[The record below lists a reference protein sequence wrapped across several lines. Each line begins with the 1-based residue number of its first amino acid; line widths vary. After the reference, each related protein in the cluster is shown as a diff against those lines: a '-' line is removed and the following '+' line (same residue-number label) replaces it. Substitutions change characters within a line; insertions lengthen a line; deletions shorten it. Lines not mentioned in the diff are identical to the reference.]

1 MLVRDGHKLRATT
14 YAATAGVIAA
24 LGFFSLFG
32 FALVAFWIATVLPRF
47 ATPGAPYGAWKE
59 GLVGIAWLAVCVLGV
74 ATRSTV
80 TIDPDRRV
88 IELRLSRFGVG
99 TPRVVPFEDV
109 VRVGVRERL
118 TGRVTQHRVRTYKR
132 GYVVLIEAR
141 GLSFDGQAL
150 AVSVGSLE
158 TARADG
164 ELVAAALGLP
174 CVDMTAG

>member
-32 FALVAFWIATVLPRF
+32 VALVAFWIATVLPRF
-47 ATPGAPYGAWKE
+47 ATPGEPYGAWKE
-59 GLVGIAWLAVCVLGV
+59 GFVGIAWLAVCVLGV

-99 TPRVVPFEDV
+99 TPRVVPFADV
-109 VRVGVRERL
+109 VRVGIRKRL
-118 TGRVTQHRVRTYKR
+118 TGSYRHRPRPRKR
-132 GYVVLIEAR
+132 AYEVLVEAR
-141 GLSFDGQAL
+141 GLSFEGQAL
-150 AVSVGSLE
+150 VVSVGSLE

-164 ELVAAALGLP
+164 DLVATALGLP
-174 CVDMTAG
+174 CVDMTVG